1 MESTDGEAMPLQLD
15 TPKMLIQLSNNS
27 NPDFK
32 LLGRF
37 TEKTLIIV
45 YIQAYP
51 LDPRL
56 MNFLPRLLWELHE
69 LNIIFITK
77 EDPSNWQNDLY
88 SYCFYNGFINV
99 LLIQKLRPE
108 ILLYSYNPYPTMR
121 TLRLPLLE
129 DYLNRW
135 RQLLNLQQY
144 PVRTLLFSVE
154 PRIFQYINRKG
165 ERIQSGYLYNVLKE
179 FTDRHN
185 SSIQIVKE
193 IDVDELYDTGISLY
207 INRSI
212 DIVCYIKHSHLNITS
227 TKPLHLVPLRLAVP
241 HSKPI
246 ASYLYFVRPFT
257 WTLWLAVIAAIG
269 YGMLMLY
276 GSNRNR
282 RTEIGKHFLSSWCN
296 LLFISQPRII
306 FANWQQVVIHYIM
319 LLSGFILTNFYLA
332 LLSSMLTSGLFEE
345 DYNTFQDLE
354 RSPYTLLTDSY
365 YASFMNESSYMPEI
379 IKQRINVADSNVLET
394 ARVTMNTSYMYTRYE
409 DRLDGF
415 LFQQHLLKVPLFKVI
430 PKSLWD
436 GFMSFPVVNGLPYLN
451 IMNTYL
457 SRIFEHGIL
466 SKIKTDTYLDAIEGG
481 ITKFIASDGIERK
494 PFSVEFYYYAFALWG
509 VGLILASLCFFLELL
524 RHRMTNQIQM

>member
-193 IDVDELYDTGISLY
+193 IDVDELYDT
-207 INRSI
+207 
-212 DIVCYIKHSHLNITS
+212 
-227 TKPLHLVPLRLAVP
+227 AVP